1 MNKQQELALPAI
13 QQTIHGYSEGH
24 RLLASSVRL
33 PKDAER
39 LILLLSDLS
48 GSTGGEEFDPYLTG
62 YPVESA
68 GCYALARTWP
78 AQEMSRPGCVW
89 THTLLIRDKLLA
101 GLIRPELL
109 LPLFRRPSHACG
121 YSEYQEEIPIPEGF
135 QDEDASLSDNT
146 EIAPSLAERLLRAL
160 YGSPDPRTVLAV
172 PRYAFADTPLLWI
185 WRLQWESLRRRFTF
199 CGGSRGPRSLDGEPF
214 ILQAALERDLRRLD
228 RGPTPPSLVPWTA
241 EKSSADEEWIREAA
255 EAHAGSAG
263 KPLRVFIDRVGRG
276 LPGDTTLF
284 RPVVQAYMI
293 LTRRS
298 DLDVVDELIGFT
310 AKEYPKAD
318 LGTDFKRAIL
328 GDNLGGL
335 SDSELIQGLATTE
348 NYQAFDADTLGIRA
362 KATALW
368 SSEETAWK
376 LLVQLLSGR
385 RNPLGEEVV
394 FGLTTSMPPTLLRA
408 ATDAPYDVLRGI
420 ISRNPSLAYS
430 EHLWDS
436 PATHSRAAKA
446 LAACKDVLVSVS
458 HKVIIVALEAKADP
472 VNPSLID
479 VFGPA
484 SVATVLEWLNQNT
497 ARQLPQGWQASL
509 AGQSPEM
516 LTWLHSH
523 EVHPETASFI
533 LATLN
538 LEMVLASPLLPLVL
552 MKHLDSKGAV
562 SVTLAARLLQAALST
577 SSSTAVDLASVTL
590 DLVYKAAAASLLPDS
605 AWHGLSTMLPES
617 YWWPGWDR
625 CLRLRKGIAEK
636 FRNEDWPASKLIG
649 ITRDDALFGAIVSE
663 LRSRRSGRRVLYAA
677 AEAEGPSA
685 RRNLI
690 MSG

>member
-1 MNKQQELALPAI
+1 MNKQQELALPPI

-68 GCYALARTWP
+68 GYYALARTWP

-89 THTLLIRDKLLA
+89 THTLLIRDELLA

-109 LPLFRRPSHACG
+109 MPLFRRPSNLSG
-121 YSEYQEEIPIPEGF
+121 YSEYQEEIPTPEGF
-135 QDEDASLSDNT
+135 QDGDADLSDT
-146 EIAPSLAERLLRAL
+146 TQIAPSLAERLLRAL
-160 YGSPDPRTVLAV
+160 YGSSDPRIVLAV
-172 PRYAFADTPLLWI
+172 PRYALADAPLLWI
-185 WRLQWESLRRRFTF
+185 WRLQWQSLRRRFTF
-199 CGGSRGPRSLDGEPF
+199 CGGSRGLRSLDGEPF
-214 ILQAALERDLRRLD
+214 VLQAALERDLRRLD

-241 EKSSADEEWIREAA
+241 EEVFADEQWVREAA
-255 EAHAGSAG
+255 EACAGSAG

-276 LPGDTTLF
+276 LPGDTRLF

-293 LTRRS
+293 LARHS
-298 DLDVVDELIGFT
+298 DLDVVDELIGFA

-318 LGTDFKRAIL
+318 LGRDFKRAIL

-335 SDSELIQGLATTE
+335 TDSELIRGLATTE
-348 NYQAFDADTLGIRA
+348 NYQAFDADALGIRA
-362 KATALW
+362 KAASLW
-368 SSEETAWK
+368 SSEETAWR

-394 FGLTTSMPPTLLRA
+394 LGLATSMPPTFLRA
-408 ATDAPYDVLRGI
+408 ATDAPFEVLRGI
-420 ISRNPSLAYS
+420 ISRNPSLASS

-436 PATHSRAAKA
+436 PATHSRAAQA
-446 LAACKDVLVSVS
+446 LAACKDALVSES
-458 HKVIIVALEAKADP
+458 HRVIGVALEAKADP

-484 SVATVLEWLNQNT
+484 SVATVLEWLNQKP

-516 LTWLHSH
+516 LVWMHSH
-523 EVHPETASFI
+523 EVHPATADFI
-533 LATLN
+533 LAILN
-538 LEMVLASPLLPLVL
+538 FEMVLANPLLPLVL
-552 MKHLDSKGAV
+552 VRHLDSEDAV
-562 SVTLAARLLQAALST
+562 SISVAARVLQAAM
-577 SSSTAVDLASVTL
+577 SSTAVDLASVTL
-590 DLVYKAAAASLLPDS
+590 DVVYQAAAASRLPDA
-605 AWHGLSTMLPES
+605 AWHGLSPMLPES

-636 FRNEDWPASKLIG
+636 FRNEDWPASKLMG